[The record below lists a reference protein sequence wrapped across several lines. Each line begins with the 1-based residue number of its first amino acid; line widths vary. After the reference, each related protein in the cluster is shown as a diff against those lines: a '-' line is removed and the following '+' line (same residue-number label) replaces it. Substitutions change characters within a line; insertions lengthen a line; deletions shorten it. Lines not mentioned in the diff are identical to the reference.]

1 MTEENIRELLCLNK
15 IVTKEDLMYL
25 YNIKEEEF
33 NILLL
38 ECQNFDEA
46 NIWIFSRKYNIDLSV
61 VKRLSE
67 ILDDNDLFMVYFYF
81 LVLSKY
87 GKVTPYVIDKLEGIR
102 CVKYAE
108 LMEVYRTVDE
118 YITPESS
125 LENVVYNLVNY
136 AELIFES
143 AINMSE
149 VYRSF
154 ILSNLK
160 EFQNLKESLKV
171 YDKTEDL
178 PVNEVYQNK
187 SFTGKKLTRNKTKKI
202 QHLITKFKVRNKVI
216 AS

>member
-1 MTEENIRELLCLNK
+1 MTEENLRDLLCLNK
-15 IVTKEDLMYL
+15 IVTNEDLMNL
-25 YNIKEEEF
+25 YNVPEERL
-33 NILLL
+33 NLLL
-38 ECQNFDEA
+38 LAYDNIDEVNA
-46 NIWIFSRKYNIDLSV
+46 LLFSKKYNMELNI

-67 ILDDNDLFMVYFYF
+67 ILDDNDLFMVYFYY

-118 YITPESS
+118 YITPESD

-136 AELIFES
+136 AEVIFES
-143 AINMSE
+143 AIEMKE
-149 VYRSF
+149 EYRSF

-202 QHLITKFKVRNKVI
+202 NHLIMKFKAKNKVV